1 MSISSW
7 FIRHPVGTSLLAL
20 AILVIGAAAF
30 PLLPVAPLPEV
41 EFPTIQVSAQL
52 PGASPQ
58 TMASSVTQPL
68 ERQFGQIPGVTQMTS
83 VSTLGTSAITLQFD
97 LNRDIDGAAQDV
109 QTAINAAAGQL
120 PTNLP
125 SPPTYRKVN
134 PADPPILVLA
144 LTSDVLPLTQVD
156 DYAENVLAQR
166 ISQVPGVSQVG
177 ILGQQKPAVRI
188 QVDPRK
194 IASRGLSLEDI
205 RSVIVSTTSDAPK
218 GSIQGPTRTYAIY
231 DNDQLLSAG
240 PWNDAIIAYR
250 AGASVRVRDIGR
262 AIDGAENTQLAAWAN
277 GRPAILLPVS
287 KLPGA
292 NVIETVDRIKAM
304 LPQLQALAPQA
315 LHISL
320 LSDRTTTIRASV
332 ADVERTL
339 LLTIVLV
346 VAVIFVFLRSARA
359 TAIPSVTVPLA
370 LIGSMAVMYACGFSL
385 DNLSLMGLSIAI
397 GFVVDDAIVMIENIE
412 RHLKG
417 GKSALQAALDG
428 SAEIGFTIVSISLSL
443 VAVFI
448 PLLLLGG
455 IVGRLFREFAVTVTM
470 TIVISAFVSLT
481 LTPMMCSRFL
491 QPESRQKHG
500 RFYRASEQAFDALLN
515 GYRTTLDVAL
525 RHHRITFTV
534 FLATLAATGFVFVKI
549 PKGFFPTQDTG
560 LIVGIS
566 EGAQD
571 ISFAQMAERQRVLGR
586 IVSADPDVATVGM
599 AIGAASGQTLNNG
612 RMFITLKPR
621 SQRTA
626 SAGQV
631 IDRLRPKLAQ
641 VEGAALFLQPAQDI
655 NVGGRLSRTQYQY
668 TLQDGNTDELNTW
681 APRLLAKLRALPEL
695 TDVATDQQD
704 NGTTVTLSIDR
715 DQASRFGISP
725 QLIDNTLYDA
735 FGQRQ
740 VTQYFTD
747 LNSYHVILELEP
759 SAQNSPLVLNQLY
772 LTSPLT
778 GAQVPLNV
786 LVKQTTEPTAVLAV
800 NHQSQFLSVTLS
812 FNLAPGVALSQA
824 VSAIQQAGASVGV
837 PQTLIGTFQGNAR
850 AFEDSLASVPL
861 LVLGALFVIYII
873 LGVLYES
880 YLHPLTILSTLPS
893 AGLGA
898 LIMLWG
904 FGFDFTVIALIGVIL
919 LIGIVKKNGIMIVD
933 FAIAGEREQCLEPEA
948 AIRRACLLRFRPIIL
963 TTMAALLAG
972 VPLMLGNGTG
982 SELRQPLGYA
992 IVGGLILSQAMTL
1005 YTTPVIYLY
1014 LERLSRWLSGPKQES
1029 SIGNATLADVE
1040 LATPTRRAAE

>member
-7 FIRHPVGTSLLAL
+7 FIRRPIATSLLTVTL
-20 AILVIGAAAF
+20 LMIGVATY

-68 ERQFGQIPGVTQMTS
+68 ERQFGQIEGVTQMTS
-83 VSTLGTSAITLQFD
+83 ASTLGISSITLQFD
-97 LNRDIDGAAQDV
+97 LDRDIDSAAQDV

-134 PADPPILVLA
+134 PADPPVMVLA
-144 LTSDVLPLTQVD
+144 LTSDVLPLTQID

-166 ISQVPGVSQVG
+166 ISQVPGVAQVG
-177 ILGQQKPAVRI
+177 IFGQQKPAVRV

-205 RSVIVSTTSDAPK
+205 RAAIISTTSNAPK
-218 GSIQGPTRTYAIY
+218 GSIQGATRTYAIY
-231 DNDQLLSAG
+231 DDDQLLAAG
-240 PWNDAIIAYR
+240 PWNDAVIAYR
-250 AGASVRVRDIGR
+250 DGAPIRVRDIGQ
-262 AIDGAENTQLAAWAN
+262 AIDGPENTQLAARAD

-304 LPQLQALAPQA
+304 LPALQELAPRS

-332 ADVERTL
+332 RDVEFTL
-339 LLTIVLV
+339 ILTIVLV
-346 VAVIFVFLRSARA
+346 VAVIFVFLRSFWA

-370 LIGSMAVMYACGFSL
+370 LTGSLAGMYALGFSL

-412 RHLKG
+412 RHLG
-417 GKSALQAALDG
+417 MGKSPLQAALDG

-455 IVGRLFREFAVTVTM
+455 IVGRLFREFAVTVTI
-470 TIVISAFVSLT
+470 TILISAVVSLT
-481 LTPMMCSRFL
+481 LTPTMCSRFL
-491 QPESRQKHG
+491 RPENGKHG
-500 RFYRASEQAFDALLN
+500 RIYRAAEQAFEMLQE
-515 GYRTTLDVAL
+515 GYRATLDIAL
-525 RHHRITFTV
+525 RHHRLTFAV
-534 FLATLAATGFVFVKI
+534 FLATLAATGFLFVNI

-560 LIVGIS
+560 LIIGIS

-571 ISFAQMAERQRVLGR
+571 TSFAQMVRLQLALQRV
-586 IVSADPDVATVGM
+586 VSADPDIATVGI
-599 AIGAASGQTLNNG
+599 AVGASSGQTLNNG
-612 RMFITLKPR
+612 RMFITLKPKD
-621 SQRTA
+621 QRTA
-626 SAGQV
+626 SASQI

-655 NVGGRLSRTQYQY
+655 NVGGRSARTQFQY
-668 TLQDGNTDELNTW
+668 TLQDGDTAELTAW
-681 APRLLAKLRALPEL
+681 APKILAKFKTLPEL
-695 TDVATDQQD
+695 TDVATDQQN
-704 NGTTVTLSIDR
+704 NGTTVTLSINR

-747 LNSYHVILELEP
+747 LNSYHVILELDPAAQDSP
-759 SAQNSPLVLNQLY
+759 SVLNQLY

-778 GAQVPLNV
+778 GEQVPLNV
-786 LVKQTTEPTAVLAV
+786 LVKETTEPTAVLAV
-800 NHQSQFLSVTLS
+800 NHQSQFPSVTLS
-812 FNLAPGVALSQA
+812 FNLAPGVALGEA
-824 VSAIQQAGASVGV
+824 VAAIQQAQASMGV
-837 PQTLIGTFQGNAR
+837 PPTLIGAFQGNAQ
-850 AFEDSLASVPL
+850 AFQASLASEPL
-861 LVLGALFVIYII
+861 LVLAALFVIYII

-880 YLHPLTILSTLPS
+880 YVHPLTILSTLPS

-904 FGFDFTVIALIGVIL
+904 FGYDFTVIALIGVML

-933 FAIAGEREQCLEPEA
+933 FAIAAEREQGLSPEA
-948 AIRRACLLRFRPIIL
+948 AIRQACRLRFRAIMM

-972 VPLMLGNGTG
+972 VPLMLGHGTG

-992 IVGGLILSQAMTL
+992 MVGGLIVSQAMTL

-1014 LERLSRWLSGPKQES
+1014 LERLGRWLSGQSAQSASEENPAEKS
-1029 SIGNATLADVE
+1029 
-1040 LATPTRRAAE
+1040 AAE